1 MKPMLFVEDG
11 LKVLIEYY
19 KCSNDDEWRS
29 NFLKNM
35 KNYIES
41 DRPLSTEQSKVILK
55 MLKKISNTL
64 VQKNIVQKSDLADL
78 LNEPQF
84 RMEPYPSKNIKKEV
98 RYIGSNFLAFR
109 FKFNEIIVEK
119 FRELV
124 IFNET
129 RRKIYFNYS
138 LWIVPVVVETIL
150 PIRDIISVHRFNM
163 DETVRDYLIL
173 CENNRRKAST
183 CVADT
188 QNNVFVINVHNNKGL
203 ASWIE
208 EVAGG
213 KIL

>member
-84 RMEPYPSKNIKKEV
+84 RMEPYPSKNIKK
-98 RYIGSNFLAFR
+98 
-109 FKFNEIIVEK
+109 

-129 RRKIYFNYS
+129 RRKIYFNYDYS